1 MGEYTEDKDLEQEVT
16 VEQARTETS
25 DQDETKH
32 DEECCTDEECGCGE
46 EKGWRGRR
54 WAGSTWGQPISDI
67 GDMMGDIFEAV
78 RGVPHFI
85 GRYPAL
91 DVVEGEGEFL
101 VFVDVP
107 GLDRSELEL
116 KVDGATLTIGGTR
129 TRPAAFTERQ
139 TRRAERSFG
148 TFKRTVTIPVEADSD
163 RISAKLTSGVL
174 TITMPRKTSAVEGRS
189 IDIN

>member
-1 MGEYTEDKDLEQEVT
+1 MGEHTDDKDLEQEVT
-16 VEQARTETS
+16 VEQARTES
-25 DQDETKH
+25 GNEEETLGA
-32 DEECCTDEECGCGE
+32 EGCCTDEECGCGD

-54 WAGSTWGQPISDI
+54 WAGSAWGQPISDL

-78 RGVPHFI
+78 RGVPHFV

-91 DVVEGEGEFL
+91 DIVEGEGEFL

-107 GLDRSELEL
+107 GLDRPNLEL

-129 TRPAAFTERQ
+129 TRPEEFTERQ

-148 TFKRTVTIPVEADSD
+148 SFKRSVTVPADADGD
-163 RISAKLTSGVL
+163 RISAKLANGVL
-174 TITMPRKTSAVEGRS
+174 TITLPRKTSEAEGRS
-189 IDIN
+189 IDIG

>member
-32 DEECCTDEECGCGE
+32 DEECCTDEECGCGA

-67 GDMMGDIFEAV
+67 GDMLGDIFEAV

-107 GLDRSELEL
+107 
-116 KVDGATLTIGGTR
+116 
-129 TRPAAFTERQ
+129 
-139 TRRAERSFG
+139 
-148 TFKRTVTIPVEADSD
+148 
-163 RISAKLTSGVL
+163 
-174 TITMPRKTSAVEGRS
+174 
-189 IDIN
+189 